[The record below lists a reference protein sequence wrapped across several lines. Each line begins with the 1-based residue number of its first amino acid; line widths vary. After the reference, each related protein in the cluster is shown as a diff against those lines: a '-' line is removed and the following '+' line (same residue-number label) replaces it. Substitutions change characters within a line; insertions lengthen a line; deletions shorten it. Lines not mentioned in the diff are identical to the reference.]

1 MRRSNSCLPPG
12 RSFHGCSTIKNLA
25 KEVARD
31 AVAAA
36 RHSFLR
42 RNGLPECALQD
53 SLLVVRIARSIF
65 LSSSF
70 SGAVHFVRLRTK
82 KWSLAQ
88 CCCCRCRLLVGTV
101 GLPVLGVRTRR
112 TCRDATG
119 GQRNRAVNFS
129 AIGSC
134 ARVSILPPPPPYPHS
149 SFLYSSFHSLGLF
162 RYDSDFPSGSHSIS
176 ASRKSLL
183 SSSARIERIACFM
196 LRLLFLFDI
205 DADLP
210 TATGK
215 RLSVNVPPSAYV

>member
-134 ARVSILPPPPPYPHS
+134 ARVSILPPPPP
-149 SFLYSSFHSLGLF
+149 
-162 RYDSDFPSGSHSIS
+162 
-176 ASRKSLL
+176 L
-183 SSSARIERIACFM
+183 SSLFVSLFVVSFSWSFP
-196 LRLLFLFDI
+196 LRLWFPLRISLDLCLAKEFTLEFSKDR
-205 DADLP
+205 ADCVFHAEAPLLIRHRRRP
-210 TATGK
+210 SNCNWQTFVRK
-215 RLSVNVPPSAYV
+215 RAA

>member
-134 ARVSILPPPPPYPHS
+134 ARVSILPPPPILTLRFFIRRFILLVFSATTLISPQDLTRSLPRERVYSRVQQGS
-149 SFLYSSFHSLGLF
+149 SGL
-162 RYDSDFPSGSHSIS
+162 RVSCWG
-176 ASRKSLL
+176 
-183 SSSARIERIACFM
+183 SSSYSTST
-196 LRLLFLFDI
+196 
-205 DADLP
+205 P
-210 TATGK
+210 TFQLQLA
-215 RLSVNVPPSAYV
+215 NVCP